1 MLLEQHK
8 DILVANRLLV
18 VLRLDLVEVVVLVV
32 PVLLELLLLL
42 VLVVLVLEFPLHF
55 TTQHLPQDL
64 EQDHKLVV
72 V

>member
-1 MLLEQHK
+1 
-8 DILVANRLLV
+8 
-18 VLRLDLVEVVVLVV
+18 LDLVEVVVQE
-32 PVLLELLLLL
+32 VLDKLELLRLL